1 MGVSGADVFPPLP
14 ACRVLVERVGG
25 VRSDQAEGGETMTP
39 WPKLSEPV
47 FPMDN
52 VRIAQVMSARGVDF
66 DEAKRYAA
74 EQAPSEPIPYEA
86 RRGE

>member
-1 MGVSGADVFPPLP
+1 
-14 ACRVLVERVGG
+14 
-25 VRSDQAEGGETMTP
+25 MTP

-74 EQAPSEPIPYEA
+74 EQQQNDQEQQ
-86 RRGE
+86 